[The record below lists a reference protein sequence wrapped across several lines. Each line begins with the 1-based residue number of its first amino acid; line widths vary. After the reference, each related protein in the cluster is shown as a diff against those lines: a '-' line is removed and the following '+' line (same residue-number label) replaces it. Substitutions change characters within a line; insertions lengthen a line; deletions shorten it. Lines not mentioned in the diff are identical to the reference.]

1 MLWLKK
7 LICNVKLR
15 YLAVACCGFSF
26 DFIIYLIL
34 LKFKVPVY
42 LANLVAFLFGSIAN
56 VILIRTFIFTDNRFS
71 LAQDVLM
78 TFAANGLVISIGTI
92 VLWILVDLFYA
103 NPYTSKLSVGVATFL
118 VNYFIRAFFFRR
130 R

>member
-7 LICNVKLR
+7 SICNVKLR

-34 LKFKVPVY
+34 LKYSAPVY

-56 VILIRTFIFTDNRFS
+56 VILIRRFVFTDNRYS

-78 TFAANGLVISIGTI
+78 TFAANGLIISIGTM
-92 VLWILVDLFYA
+92 VLWVLVDLFYA
-103 NPYTSKLSVGVATFL
+103 NPYASKLSVGFATFL
-118 VNYFIRAFFFRR
+118 VNYLTRAFFFRR